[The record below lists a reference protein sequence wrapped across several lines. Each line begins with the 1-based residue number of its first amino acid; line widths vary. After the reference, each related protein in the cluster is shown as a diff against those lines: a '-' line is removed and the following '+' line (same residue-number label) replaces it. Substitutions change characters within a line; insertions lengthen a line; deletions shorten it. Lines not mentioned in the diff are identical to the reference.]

1 MVYNIEEHKSTNINE
16 RIARDIEAVSIILKT
31 SRIDE
36 SNLSKV
42 IRFGCVGSQP
52 RPIKAVLCSSIVV
65 NDLIKHKK
73 ALLSENI
80 KIGLDR
86 TKMQQD
92 QLRTVLDEMM
102 KMTNR
107 GEENLS
113 LKYVNGVPMVSVN
126 VRQSKN

>member
-1 MVYNIEEHKSTNINE
+1 MEE
-16 RIARDIEAVSIILKT
+16 VSNILKT
-31 SRIDE
+31 CGIDE

-42 IRFGCVGSQP
+42 
-52 RPIKAVLCSSIVV
+52 V
-65 NDLIKHKK
+65 NDVIERKK

-92 QLRTVLDEMM
+92 QLRTDEL
-102 KMTNR
+102 KERTDR

-113 LKYVNGVPMVSVN
+113 LKYVNGVPTVSVN
-126 VRQSKN
+126 VRQSKTKYLGSHKCLLSECWRCEDKTW